1 MRVLVI
7 IFAVLILLI
16 AMPLLFYRYVPKEH
30 FTEMYFNNPEN
41 LPKMMKTGNEYNFSF
56 TIISHEKNLKSY
68 EYSMESPLISEKGSF
83 PLFPGE
89 NITMT
94 KSIKAESL
102 GEGNMTISLDSGQ
115 EIHFFYYILE

>member
-1 MRVLVI
+1 MNIYWILAVFILIFSLPI
-7 IFAVLILLI
+7 IVYEFS
-16 AMPLLFYRYVPKEH
+16 PKED
-30 FTEMYFNNPEN
+30 FTELYFNNPEN